1 MKGAPLIDKDDD
13 EVGTQFIN
21 KFITC
26 ELPDDPE
33 LCNKLRENLLII
45 RLLLA
50 RKVLSVIS
58 MLLGQ
63 CQKEKLLQEK
73 ALLLMAVP

>member
-1 MKGAPLIDKDDD
+1 MKDAPLIDKDDD

-50 RKVLSVIS
+50 K
-58 MLLGQ
+58 
-63 CQKEKLLQEK
+63 KERC
-73 ALLLMAVP
+73 